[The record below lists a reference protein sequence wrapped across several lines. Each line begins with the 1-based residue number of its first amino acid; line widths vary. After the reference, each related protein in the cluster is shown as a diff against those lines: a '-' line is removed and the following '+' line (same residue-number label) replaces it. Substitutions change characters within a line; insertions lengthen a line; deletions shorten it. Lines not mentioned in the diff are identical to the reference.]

1 MGNKVG
7 IVAVAQTKYE
17 ERKMEREGELVWEV
31 VQKVLEETGLTF
43 AEDGTGIDATVTCSQ
58 DFWSGRTLS
67 NVQVTRACG
76 GHLRPEVKVAGDG
89 ALACF
94 YAAMQILSGQ
104 YDTVLVVAHAKESQT
119 MKNIIDNAAFDPI
132 YQRLL
137 GLDFTSAAALQA
149 NKYMQKYA
157 ITPEQCAKVVVKNRR
172 NAKRNPCAQA
182 PLDLTV
188 NEVLSSE
195 IVCYPLRKLE
205 CKPCSD
211 GACALVLARENKA
224 RRLTSKPVWIRGVAS
239 CYDAYYLGDRDLAD
253 CHSLIEAAQR
263 AYKMAGI
270 TNPQR
275 EIDLAEIS
283 EEYSYQELLWTEG
296 LGFCNRGEGGK
307 FIDSGATTLFGQ
319 LPVNPSGGLLSGR
332 PVNVAGLAAIAEAVL
347 QLRKEA
353 GARQV
358 EEART
363 AVAHGVGGPCGQ
375 LHCVFVLGRD

>member
-17 ERKMEREGELVWEV
+17 ERKMERESELVWEV
-31 VQKVLEETGLTF
+31 VQKVLEKTGLAF

-104 YDTVLVVAHAKESQT
+104 YDTVLVVAHTKESQT

-149 NKYMQKYA
+149 NRYMQKYA

-195 IVCYPLRKLE
+195 IVCYPLRKLD

-211 GACALVLARENKA
+211 GACALVLAREDKA

-239 CYDAYYLGDRDLAD
+239 CYDAYYLGDKDLAD
-253 CHSLIEAAQR
+253 CQSLIEAAQR

-270 TNPQR
+270 TNPRR
-275 EIDLAEIS
+275 EIDLAEVS

-296 LGFCNRGEGGK
+296 LGFCDRGEGGK
-307 FIDSGATTLFGQ
+307 LIDSGATALSGQ

-347 QLRKEA
+347 QLREEA